1 MFVDLPKF
9 TGCRFLDLIQFLGKS
24 SFLRL
29 PRLPLPLFSR
39 LTLAIC
45 LISIIFSLFI
55 PLAWSAQVTLEW
67 QASSGDVAGY
77 NVYQGTSSRD
87 YDVTLDVGNWTS
99 VTIAD
104 LAEGE
109 VYYFA
114 VTAYDLADN
123 ESGYSNEVCINCAS
137 QDATNSSGGGG
148 GSGCFIDTAAYG
160 SVGQNNFR

>member
-1 MFVDLPKF
+1 MEKMRDLLMFVDLPKF

-45 LISIIFSLFI
+45 LISIIFSIFI

-87 YDVTLDVGNWTS
+87 YDVTLQKVRSTTS
-99 VTIAD
+99 QLLHTISRTMRAD
-104 LAEGE
+104 TQTKCALTVLARTLPIVAGE
-109 VYYFA
+109 VA
-114 VTAYDLADN
+114 V
-123 ESGYSNEVCINCAS
+123 
-137 QDATNSSGGGG
+137 
-148 GSGCFIDTAAYG
+148 AAALSTQQPMG
-160 SVGQNNFR
+160 P

>member
-1 MFVDLPKF
+1 MGHGKMRDLLMFVDLPKF

-45 LISIIFSLFI
+45 LISIIFSIFI
-55 PLAWSAQVTLEW
+55 PIAWSAQVTLEW
-67 QASSGDVAGY
+67 AASSGNVAGY

-104 LAEGE
+104 LEDGE
-109 VYYFA
+109 AYYFS
-114 VTAYDLADN
+114 VTAYDLEYS

-137 QDATNSSGGGG
+137 QGATNSSGGDGG
-148 GSGCFIDTAAYG
+148 GGG
-160 SVGQNNFR
+160 